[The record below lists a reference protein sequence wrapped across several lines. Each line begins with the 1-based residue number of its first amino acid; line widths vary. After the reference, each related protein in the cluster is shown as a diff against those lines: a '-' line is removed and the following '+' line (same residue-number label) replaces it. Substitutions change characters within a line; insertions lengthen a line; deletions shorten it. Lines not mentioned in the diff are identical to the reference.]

1 MSLRDTN
8 ISRYLM
14 SMYEEGTLKKFTAIL
29 FYSSLSLKYRLL
41 LRAHSTYNN
50 LYLAD
55 NIAVRNIE

>member
-1 MSLRDTN
+1 
-8 ISRYLM
+8 M

-55 NIAVRNIE
+55 NITVRNIE

>member
-1 MSLRDTN
+1 
-8 ISRYLM
+8 M

-29 FYSSLSLKYRLL
+29 FYSSLSRLL

-55 NIAVRNIE
+55 NITVRNIE